1 MKNRTRLAA
10 RRGAGSRHP
19 DRLVSGAS
27 VTGVG
32 DAGDMTMHDGPDHA
46 AARLAA
52 KQHGLLSR
60 ADAIGVGLSDRQIR
74 VRIASRGWTCV
85 LRGVYALPGSAP
97 GWQRDVH
104 AACLATG
111 GVASHISAAA
121 LYRLLDA
128 SMVPHVTVPA
138 SGSARTPLARFHRS
152 DLADADMARLHGMAV
167 TSVERT
173 LVDLATVVDRPL
185 LERLV
190 DDVLAAGRSTVTE
203 VLAALARVGRGRRG
217 IDLLRSTL
225 AVWEPLI
232 RPGSP
237 AEVRLLR
244 LVVGWGFPTP
254 QTQVEVRD
262 GSGRL
267 VARLDLGW
275 ADRRIGLEYDSVR
288 WHGPRRWGHDE
299 HRYARLEALGWR
311 VDSATKADLVP
322 GERRL
327 PDLLRTWLSAAA

>member
-1 MKNRTRLAA
+1 
-10 RRGAGSRHP
+10 
-19 DRLVSGAS
+19 
-27 VTGVG
+27 
-32 DAGDMTMHDGPDHA
+32 MTMHHGPDHA

-74 VRIASRGWTCV
+74 VRLASRGWNPV
-85 LRGVYALPGSAP
+85 VRGVYALPGSSP

-111 GVASHISAAA
+111 GAASHISAAA
-121 LYRLLDA
+121 LHRLLDA

-138 SGSARTPLARFHRS
+138 SASARTPLARVHRS
-152 DLADADMARLHGMAV
+152 DLDARDVTRLLGMAV
-167 TSVERT
+167 TTVERT

-190 DDVLAAGRSTVTE
+190 DDVLSAERSTE
-203 VLAALARVGRGRRG
+203 ADVLAALARVGRGRRG

-225 AVWEPLI
+225 MVWAPLI

-244 LVVGWGFPTP
+244 LLVGWGFPTP
-254 QTQVEVRD
+254 ETQVEVCD
-262 GSGRL
+262 GSGRF

-275 ADRRIGLEYDSVR
+275 PGRRTGIEYDSVR
-288 WHGPRRWGHDE
+288 WHGPRHWARDE
-299 HRYARLEALGWR
+299 PRYARLHALGWR
-311 VDSATKADLVP
+311 VDTATKADLVP

-327 PDLLRTWLSAAA
+327 PDLLHSWLSAAA